1 VVVGAGVC
9 ALAALWFMS
18 WATKRSGA
26 WALAAGVLA
35 AFAALAGAVVIGW
48 LMTRSFFGPIR

>member
-1 VVVGAGVC
+1 VVVAAGVC
-9 ALAALWFMS
+9 ALAASCFMW

-26 WALAAGVLA
+26 WALAGGVLG

-48 LMTRSFFGPIR
+48 LMTRGSFGP